1 MDISR
6 SSSGKVSWFL
16 IVSILM
22 VFVGGLLAYWVQT
35 DGGKIAV
42 RDTRFMGTDGIM
54 MSGLLYIPQGV
65 TSKKPAPGILA
76 IHGYINSRETQDV
89 FAIEFARRGYVVL
102 ALDQTGHGFSDAPAF
117 SNGFGGPDGLRYLRS
132 LDFVDPDNIGI
143 EGHSMGGYAT
153 VCAAAKYPDYYKS
166 TVILGSAPGLRG
178 TPEGTPELPH
188 NLRLIYSQYD
198 EFAKFMYN
206 VDMAKDI
213 VNTDK
218 LKKWFGTTD
227 LVQVD
232 KMYGSLEAGTAKQL
246 LMPSNI
252 HTRDHFRNLPIAQA
266 IEWFQMTLKGGEPI
280 PPNDQIWIWKQIG
293 NLIALIG
300 MVLFLFA
307 YGSWLLRTRFFT
319 PIREMEPVCKP
330 FQGAWW
336 WIGALLLVIIPIL
349 TFFRF
354 QHLYGVDLVAKV
366 SALFPQAM
374 TTGVMVWAVLNA
386 VISLILFLIWHYA
399 DNRKAGATALNYG
412 FTWQSGLEWSKV
424 GRSFLFAGT
433 ITIAA
438 YLLLCFSGWLFNM
451 DFRFFVFAVKQM
463 SPLRFQIFLS
473 YFIPFFFYCLI
484 LGMVLNGQLRRCER
498 NGKPVGMGQSMIIN
512 MALMVI
518 GYIGLLVVQ
527 YIPLLSGGTLAIP
540 SEPLLTILGY
550 QFIPLL
556 AIVGLLTTYF
566 YHKTGHIYAGA
577 FLSAMI
583 ITWIVVAGQ
592 ATHFKF

>member
-1 MDISR
+1 MDILR

-16 IVSILM
+16 IISILM

-42 RDTRFMGTDGIM
+42 RDTRFMGAGGTM

-65 TSKKPAPGILA
+65 TSKNPAPGILA

-102 ALDQTGHGFSDAPAF
+102 ALDQTGHGFSDPPAF

-132 LDFVDPDNIGI
+132 LEFVDPNNIGI

-153 VCAAAKYPDYYKS
+153 VCAAGKYPDYYKS

-178 TPEGTPELPH
+178 TPEETPELPH

-198 EFAKFMYN
+198 EFAKFMYG

-213 VNTDK
+213 MKTDK

-227 LVQVD
+227 PVQVD
-232 KMYGSLEAGTAKQL
+232 KMYGSIEAGNARQL
-246 LMPSNI
+246 LMPANI
-252 HTRDHFRNLPIAQA
+252 HTGDHFKNLPISQA
-266 IEWFQMTLKGGEPI
+266 IEWFQMTLKGGKAI
-280 PPNDQIWIWKQIG
+280 PPTDQIWIWKQIG
-293 NLIALIG
+293 NLISLIG
-300 MVLFLFA
+300 MILFLFA
-307 YGSWLLRTRFFT
+307 FGSWLLQTKYFS
-319 PIREMEPVCKP
+319 PIREMEPVCRP
-330 FQGAWW
+330 FRGGWW
-336 WIGALLLVIIPIL
+336 WIGAFLLVIIPIL

-354 QHLYGVDLVAKV
+354 QHFYGVDLVVNVTAR
-366 SALFPQAM
+366 FPQAM
-374 TTGVMVWAVLNA
+374 TNGVMVWAVLNA
-386 VISLILFLIWHYA
+386 VISLILFLVWHYA
-399 DNRKAGATALNYG
+399 DNRKTGASALNYG
-412 FTWQSGLEWSKV
+412 ITWQDGLAWGKI
-424 GRSFLFAGT
+424 GRSFLFSVAT
-433 ITIAA
+433 TIAA

-463 SPLRFQIFLS
+463 SPLGFQIFLG
-473 YFIPFFFYCLI
+473 YFLPFFFYCLV
-484 LGMVLNGQLRRCER
+484 LGMVLNGQMSRCQR
-498 NGKPVGMGQSMIIN
+498 SGKPIGTGQSMIIN
-512 MALMVI
+512 MILMMI
-518 GYIGLLVVQ
+518 GYIGLLVYQ

-540 SEPLLTILGY
+540 GEPLLTILGY

-577 FLSAMI
+577 FLNAMV
-583 ITWIVVAGQ
+583 ITWIIVAGQ
-592 ATHFKF
+592 ATHFTF